1 MRNLTLDD
9 LRLGLKDLLEDHD
22 EDLDRS
28 LTGKLY
34 RPLIAQKRAELEG
47 LSETTERSL
56 PFAAELAETDAA
68 HDAMG
73 ASIHHLTQAI
83 ILNPAIDDDTKDVAS
98 RTQQAFVPT
107 LGVLQARYADQAA
120 HTHRKR
126 PIFNE
131 LRPDLE
137 RIQVPGGSNLAEWVV
152 TFLDQG
158 DRIGRLLDRRAEA
171 GVGVGVEASATGGA
185 LRSSVIGLLGRF
197 RQGIRDEVASGATL
211 PSDYE
216 ARIFAFIDQ
225 LDRTRAEANKRRAR
239 TKGQEG
245 PSQQPPKSDG
255 DDPPPCP

>member
-1 MRNLTLDD
+1 MRHLTLDD

-22 EDLDRS
+22 EDLNRS
-28 LTGKLY
+28 MTGKLY

-47 LSETTERSL
+47 LSESTERSL

-68 HDAMG
+68 HDALG

-83 ILNPAIDDDTKDVAS
+83 ILNPAIDESTKEVAA

-120 HTHRKR
+120 AADRKR
-126 PIFNE
+126 PLFDE
-131 LRPDLE
+131 LRPELE
-137 RIQVPGGSNLAEWVV
+137 RIDVPGGSNLAEWVV

-158 DRIGRLLDRRAEA
+158 DRIGQLLDKRAEA
-171 GVGVGVEASATGGA
+171 GVGVEKVAHGGV
-185 LRSSVIGLLGRF
+185 LRSSAVGLLGRF
-197 RQGIRDEVASGATL
+197 RQAIRDEVASGADL

-225 LDRTRAEANKRRAR
+225 LSRTRAEAEKRRVSKTSA
-239 TKGQEG
+239 
-245 PSQQPPKSDG
+245 PSSEPSAG
-255 DDPPPCP
+255 EEPPPCS

>member
-28 LTGKLY
+28 ITGKIY

-47 LSETTERSL
+47 MSETAERSL
-56 PFAAELAETDAA
+56 PFAAELAEVDAA
-68 HDAMG
+68 HDALG

-83 ILNPAIDDDTKDVAS
+83 ILNPAIHPDTKDIAA
-98 RTQQAFVPT
+98 RAQQAFVPT
-107 LGVLQARYADQAA
+107 LGVLQSRYADQAA
-120 HTHRKR
+120 HAHRKR
-126 PIFNE
+126 PIFDT
-131 LRPDLE
+131 LRPELE
-137 RIQVPGGSNLAEWVV
+137 RIDVPGGSNLAEWVV

-158 DRIGRLLDRRAEA
+158 DRIGRLLDKRAEA
-171 GVGVGVEASATGGA
+171 GVGGETSLNGGA
-185 LRSSVIGLLGRF
+185 LRSNVIGLLGRF
-197 RQGIRDEVASGATL
+197 RQAIRDEVTSGATL

-239 TKGQEG
+239 AHGQEG
-245 PSQQPPKSDG
+245 ASQPLSRSDG
-255 DDPPPCP
+255 DEPPPCP